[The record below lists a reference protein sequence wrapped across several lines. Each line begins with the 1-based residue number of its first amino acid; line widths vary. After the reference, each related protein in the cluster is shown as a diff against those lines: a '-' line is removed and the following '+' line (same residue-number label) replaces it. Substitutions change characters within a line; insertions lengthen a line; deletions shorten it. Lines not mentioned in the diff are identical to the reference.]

1 MKKKEVL
8 AVSICLMAPFFS
20 ALLNTGCNGN
30 SPTSSSSS
38 TSNPT
43 ATLTPVVNAQGTP
56 CTFYGSY
63 GQTGIAL
70 TPLPQNQYVAID
82 IPVPTKSPC
91 EYPSFGGANGSAGI
105 YAANSGSVP
114 ETIELAAYGRSSS
127 STGPPYGSSVSV
139 SIPVTTGGWELVS
152 MPLIS
157 FTDCGGDIYL
167 AAHALGPDLSIGAE
181 GPNNH
186 QTTSGSTAG
195 SMRGYL
201 PTPTATSSTGP
212 NYEMFIKSCP

>member
-8 AVSICLMAPFFS
+8 AVLICLLVPFFC

-30 SPTSSSSS
+30 SPTSSS

-82 IPVPTKSPC
+82 IPVPAKTPC
-91 EYPSFGGANGSAGI
+91 DYFSFGGTNGSAGI
-105 YAANSGSVP
+105 YAANSGSSP
-114 ETIELAAYGRSSS
+114 ETMEFSAYGRSGS
-127 STGPPYGSSVSV
+127 ST
-139 SIPVTTGGWELVS
+139 
-152 MPLIS
+152 
-157 FTDCGGDIYL
+157 
-167 AAHALGPDLSIGAE
+167 
-181 GPNNH
+181 
-186 QTTSGSTAG
+186 
-195 SMRGYL
+195 
-201 PTPTATSSTGP
+201 
-212 NYEMFIKSCP
+212 